1 MTLHNFTSSAVTAM
15 ITRQVKEKQTVELGK
30 STRSSIAPL
39 SQTEVVEIEVRSD
52 SRIVLMGH

>member
-1 MTLHNFTSSAVTAM
+1 M